1 MEIAVSLIPVILFLV
16 FLFLLD
22 SFKLVVGKL
31 VVFSLTWGALS
42 ALISYLINSQ
52 IIDLFFSNTD
62 SLFSSFDNYSR
73 YLAPFIEE
81 ILKSLFIIFLLSKRR
96 IGFMID
102 AAIYGF
108 AIGAGFALVENIY
121 YLRTIPDSNIY
132 IWIIRGFGTAIMHG
146 GCTAILAVM
155 LIGAKSRDKSL
166 FISLVYAFAA
176 AYIIH
181 SSFNH
186 FYINPILQTIGII
199 TLAPA
204 VFYLIFHFNEKYL
217 QQWMEIEFNDEVELL
232 KAMNRGEML
241 PTRAGEYL
249 ASLKIKFS
257 SEMILDMYCYIKLY
271 LELSIKAKRNLL
283 LKESDF
289 PIVAQADTV
298 DKLAE
303 LAALR
308 KSIGKVG
315 EMVLSPLIKMNYRD
329 LWKLNLLK

>member
-1 MEIAVSLIPVILFLV
+1 MEIVFSLVPAILFLL

-22 SFKLVVGKL
+22 SFKLVVGSVIAL
-31 VVFSLTWGALS
+31 SIAWGAVS
-42 ALISYLINSQ
+42 ALLAYLINSQ
-52 IIDLFFSNTD
+52 IIDLLFSNAD
-62 SLFSSFDNYSR
+62 SLFSSFDTYSK

-166 FISLVYAFAA
+166 FISLVYSLAA

-186 FYINPILQTIGII
+186 FYINPILQTVGII

-204 VFYLIFHFNEKYL
+204 VFYLIFHFNEKHL

-257 SEMILDMYCYIKLY
+257 SEIILDMYCYIKLY
-271 LELSIKAKRNLL
+271 LI
-283 LKESDF
+283 
-289 PIVAQADTV
+289 
-298 DKLAE
+298 
-303 LAALR
+303 
-308 KSIGKVG
+308 
-315 EMVLSPLIKMNYRD
+315 
-329 LWKLNLLK
+329 